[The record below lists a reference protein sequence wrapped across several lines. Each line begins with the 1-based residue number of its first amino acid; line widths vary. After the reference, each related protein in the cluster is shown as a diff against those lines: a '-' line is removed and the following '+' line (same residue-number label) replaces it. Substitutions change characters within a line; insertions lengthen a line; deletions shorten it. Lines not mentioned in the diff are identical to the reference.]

1 MKRSIYCDQTVALKP
16 QRKKKSGSR
25 SDAKHNLRI
34 KTPID
39 KNCSQETHKQ
49 LYRWVELLEVSIFES
64 LFTSSPCACAY
75 QKVLE
80 RFYFL
85 PSSSSGYISAR
96 DQNQKF
102 QIWKK
107 WGRKPQTFIGP
118 RRWLGK
124 DANVEIQHTHTHHQF
139 LLLAHQTTTTT
150 ADGWEPVL
158 QALNWKCTN
167 PQRNA
172 RHPST
177 HTHQTRADRAVPFA
191 TSLSSPPLHT
201 TWTHHATGS
210 WKPYARTKETKQKK
224 KHGRTTQC

>member
-1 MKRSIYCDQTVALKP
+1 MRAPT
-16 QRKKKSGSR
+16 RKYLSVFTFYR
-25 SDAKHNLRI
+25 PLRPGTFPCVTKI
-34 KTPID
+34 KNF
-39 KNCSQETHKQ
+39 K
-49 LYRWVELLEVSIFES
+49 FE
-64 LFTSSPCACAY
+64 
-75 QKVLE
+75 
-80 RFYFL
+80 
-85 PSSSSGYISAR
+85 
-96 DQNQKF
+96 
-102 QIWKK
+102 KK

-124 DANVEIQHTHTHHQF
+124 DANVEIQRTHTHHQF

-224 KHGRTTQC
+224 KKHGRTTQC